1 MLPRI
6 FSHIPIRTRVALA
19 ILSFSA
25 SAMAIMS
32 VIVYFSFES
41 RLRSNFDDALRTRA
55 AANLVL
61 VDTFEG
67 QLALKASHGVGDER
81 MSGVSLIRLY
91 GTDGALISDGTSA
104 VGSSPGEAALVQAAL
119 RTGTDAVATLSYEQ
133 GEAYRVIASPVREAG
148 TVRGVVVSGLE
159 TSQIEEPLTILR
171 VALVVAVPLTSL
183 VLAVGAFFIAR
194 RALRPIAAISATAR
208 RIAHGDLRER
218 ISNIKSHD
226 EVGELATT
234 FNDMLERIAD
244 TLERERR
251 FTADASHELRTPLTA
266 LETTIDVTLAQSR
279 TPTEYERALTAM
291 RAQTARLSTLTRQ
304 LMLLSRVDAGSVA
317 PTLEGVDLAAAVDA
331 VVESFRETHPS
342 VTIESTG
349 LDEPLPMRGNFELL
363 VRMFGNVLEN
373 AVIHGSADVHIV
385 VTLARV
391 AAMATVTIHDDGPGI
406 PVDLGEAAFQRFRRG
421 DAARTG
427 GGTGLGLAIVQSI
440 ARAHGGQVRFLP
452 ETQGATIEISLPTL
466 MRS

>member
-1 MLPRI
+1 M

-32 VIVYFSFES
+32 LVVYLSFES
-41 RLRSNFDDALRTRA
+41 RLRSNFDDTLRTRA

-61 VDTFEG
+61 VDTSG
-67 QLALKASHGVGDER
+67 KALTLKTSQDAGDER

-104 VGSSPGEAALVQAAL
+104 VGSSPSEAPLVRAAL

-171 VALVVAVPLTSL
+171 VALIVAVPLTSL

-194 RALRPIAAISATAR
+194 RALRPVAAISATAR

-218 ISNIKSHD
+218 IANIESHD

-251 FTADASHELRTPLTA
+251 FTADASHELRTPLSA

-291 RAQTARLSTLTRQ
+291 RAQTTRLSTLTRQ
-304 LMLLSRVDAGSVA
+304 LMLLSRVDAGSVS
-317 PTLEGVDLAAAVDA
+317 PTLEDVDLAGAVDA

-373 AVIHGSADVHIV
+373 AVIHGSADAHIV

-391 AAMATVTIHDDGPGI
+391 AARATVTIHDDGPGV
-406 PVDLGEAAFQRFRRG
+406 PADLGEAAFQRFRRG

-452 ETQGATIEISLPTL
+452 GAPGTTIEISLPVL